1 MIGPVVKIV
10 AQLAAVGAMVLARA
24 LPAAYA
30 KALQNA
36 KKGGAGAASATESIL
51 DKNKLQISEALQI
64 MNIGSE
70 SEVTVEIVQK
80 QYEKYFA
87 ANDVKVGGSF
97 YLQSKIYRSK
107 ELLDEFIKEKRQEE
121 KEASGKESEEN
132 NEQSDKEKR

>member
-1 MIGPVVKIV
+1 
-10 AQLAAVGAMVLARA
+10 
-24 LPAAYA
+24 
-30 KALQNA
+30 
-36 KKGGAGAASATESIL
+36 
-51 DKNKLQISEALQI
+51 

-70 SEVTVEIVQK
+70 SEVTAEIVQK